1 MCNIVHDLFNENKL
15 FCLHIVSTSSMCV
28 FLTLSTRAKQAA
40 NLVFLFTFPLCE
52 TFLELKAKRDISHNI
67 GYRTGKRVS
76 SNRLRGR
83 F

>member
-1 MCNIVHDLFNENKL
+1 MKINYFS
-15 FCLHIVSTSSMCV
+15 LHIVSTLACV
-28 FLTLSTRAKQAA
+28 YLKLSTMDETSCEFSFSLYVSPMR
-40 NLVFLFTFPLCE
+40 NVFA
-52 TFLELKAKRDISHNI
+52 ELKAKRDIFHNI

>member
-1 MCNIVHDLFNENKL
+1 MISSMKINYFS
-15 FCLHIVSTSSMCV
+15 LHIVFYFSMCV
-28 FLTLSTRAKQAA
+28 FDIINMDETSCEFSFSLYVSPLR
-40 NLVFLFTFPLCE
+40 NVFA
-52 TFLELKAKRDISHNI
+52 ELKAKRDIFHNI

>member
-1 MCNIVHDLFNENKL
+1 MI
-15 FCLHIVSTSSMCV
+15 SSMKINYFAYISFLLLACV
-28 FLTLSTRAKQAA
+28 YLTLSTRAKQAA